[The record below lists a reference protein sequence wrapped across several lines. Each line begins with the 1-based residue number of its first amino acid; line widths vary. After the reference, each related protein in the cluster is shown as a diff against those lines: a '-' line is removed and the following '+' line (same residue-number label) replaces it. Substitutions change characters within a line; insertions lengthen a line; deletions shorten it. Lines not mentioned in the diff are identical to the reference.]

1 MRNVMI
7 LMSIIFLLVALSGII
22 YIFFFS
28 KVKLNLVLDKEEKKS
43 LEQKLK
49 E

>member
-1 MRNVMI
+1 MRNAMI
-7 LMSIIFLLVALSGII
+7 LMLIVILLVVISGII